1 MLAITA
7 TAAALTVLL
16 VALMAVPVALVVE
29 AEREDALK
37 VRWRVRW
44 LYGLVDVGTSP
55 RQPAPPTSERSEPAK
70 PARTSETRRWR
81 RARMGVAVLR
91 TRGLARRAQRTAF
104 TLFRHIRVREL
115 QARAAFGFDDPAD
128 TGMVY
133 GCLSPFLV
141 MAGARGLRVECRPMF
156 LESGLRGV
164 LRATVDVRPLA
175 VIGTLVGFVLSRPA
189 LRAMVS
195 AWRARK

>member
-37 VRWRVRW
+37 VRWRMRW
-44 LYGLVDVGTSP
+44 LHGLVDVGTSP

-81 RARMGVAVLR
+81 RARMGIAVLR
-91 TRGLARRAQRTAF
+91 TRGLVRRAQRTAF
-104 TLFRHIRVREL
+104 TLFRRIRVREL

-141 MAGARGLRVECRPMF
+141 MADARGLRVECRPMF
-156 LESGLRGV
+156 LEFGLRGV
-164 LRATVDVRPLA
+164 LRATVAVRPLA